1 MSLLDL
7 QALLTPVSEAA
18 PSGEN
23 LEYQPEFAA
32 LEEAALGKPERQ
44 MGSQTIPGE
53 PPNYATLFTRSN
65 ELLRRSKDLR
75 IAAHLTRACV
85 DKQGFVGL
93 HQGLA
98 LLHRLLAN
106 YWPTVHPQL
115 DPDDGNDPTMRVS
128 ALSALIAPDLL
139 GALRAAPLF
148 STQVAGPISLRYFA
162 IAAGELPQPAD
173 GPKIDGNL
181 LEAGFREV
189 PLPVLQNV
197 AGALQGARD
206 ELKGVGEAFQKG
218 SGGIPGP
225 DFSTLD
231 RVVYQAQSAIKP
243 RLAARAS
250 EAAPAPA
257 AAGAPS
263 AAATNGGGNGAS
275 EAVIAAAAAQ
285 PPAQGITG
293 VVRSRDDVVMLL
305 DKIIG
310 YYERHEPS
318 SPLPLLL
325 SRCRKLAA
333 LSFLDIVKDMA
344 PGALQQV
351 ELIGGIVKEP
361 PAKK

>member
-23 LEYQPEFAA
+23 LEYQPEFVA

-53 PPNYATLFTRSN
+53 PPNYAALFTRSN
-65 ELLRRSKDLR
+65 ELLKRSKDLR

-128 ALSALIAPDLL
+128 ALSALVAPDLL
-139 GALRAAPLF
+139 AALRAAPLF
-148 STQVAGPISLRYFA
+148 TTQVAGPISLRYFA
-162 IAAGELPQPAD
+162 IAAGELPQPSD
-173 GPKIDGNL
+173 GPKIDANL

-206 ELKGVGEAFQKG
+206 ELKGLGEAFQKG
-218 SGGIPGP
+218 SGGVPGP

-250 EAAPAPA
+250 EGAPAPVAAGAA
-257 AAGAPS
+257 AAGA
-263 AAATNGGGNGAS
+263 NGGGNGS
-275 EAVIAAAAAQ
+275 LEPVVAAAAAA
-285 PPAQGITG
+285 PAQGITG
-293 VVRSRDDVVMLL
+293 VVRNRDDVVMLL

-310 YYERHEPS
+310 YYERNEPS

-344 PGALQQV
+344 PAALQQV